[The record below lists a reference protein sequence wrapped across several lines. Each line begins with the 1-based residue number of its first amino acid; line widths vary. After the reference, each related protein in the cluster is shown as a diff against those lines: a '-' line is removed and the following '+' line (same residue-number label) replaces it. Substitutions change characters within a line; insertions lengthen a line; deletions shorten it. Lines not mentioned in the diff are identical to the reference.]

1 MASMAT
7 VVARRCSAVARAEA
21 GSNRM
26 AAARSRAAPAMAS
39 KARPPVEPGP
49 SVIASASEEIPTRPI
64 ANSTAVAAGSPGSAS
79 RLIVRASGS

>member
-1 MASMAT
+1 MVSMAM
-7 VVARRCSAVARAEA
+7 VVARRCSVVARTES

-39 KARPPVEPGP
+39 RARPPVEPGP
-49 SVIASASEEIPTRPI
+49 SAIAIASEEIPTRQI
-64 ANSTAVAAGSPGSAS
+64 ASPTAEATGSPGSAS